1 MKAAIVR
8 YNPILVIDRFM
19 FANNGVSIL
28 NKFLISNWSSGLSIV
43 MYFMLLYDVYYKYK
57 FYKLFRKKSVTIKKR
72 FFLICTRH
80 KVNPYNL

>member
-57 FYKLFRKKSVTIKKR
+57 FYKIVPKKKCYHKKKV
-72 FFLICTRH
+72 FF
-80 KVNPYNL
+80 NMY